1 MINLV
6 NEIAEI
12 CLNCEYSIVNQN
24 VDFCVCKRKKQTLV
38 RPDGKCKHF
47 SVDLLKYEMP
57 LPKEIILDDIE
68 I

>member
-1 MINLV
+1 MCVIND
-6 NEIAEI
+6 IAEI
-12 CLNCEYSIVNQN
+12 CLNCEHSVVKPNA
-24 VDFCVCKRKKQTLV
+24 DFCVCNRKKQTLV

-57 LPKEIILDDIE
+57 LPKEIELEDVE

>member
-1 MINLV
+1 ML

-12 CLNCEYSIVNQN
+12 CLNCEHSIVNSSAE
-24 VDFCVCKRKKQTLV
+24 FAVCKRKKKTLV
-38 RPDGKCKHF
+38 RVDGKCKYF

-57 LPKEIILDDIE
+57 LPKEIKLDDIE